1 MFLFSIFII
10 LFYLNLK
17 NFFKNEN
24 QKNYVGTTEKKIVY
38 ITYNNNTNN
47 ISINNSTNINNII
60 NNKIMNNNIINN
72 NYAPIIHYN
81 SIHSNELLPTN
92 SNTTIL
98 LVAIV
103 KLENNYIREWVEH
116 YKSIKVNKI
125 VICDNNYIGGEII
138 EEPIQ
143 DYINSGFVIID
154 KFA

>member
-1 MFLFSIFII
+1 MFLFIIFII
-10 LFYLNLK
+10 LFDLNLK
-17 NFFKNEN
+17 NFFKNEK
-24 QKNYVGTTEKKIVY
+24 QKNYIRTNENKIIY
-38 ITYNNNTNN
+38 LTYNNNTNN

-60 NNKIMNNNIINN
+60 NNNIMNNNIINN